1 MLAIRDDDWFWFR
14 WSAHGFVIILALPG
28 LCRQNSDAAQLVV
41 DVGRPTDAGNNL
53 FLPNCPDDCLPYL
66 RENSLIIYS
75 GTEQRVR
82 EGFTIASRAMGTRPT
97 LSVGILPLLLPWD
110 SAIDRGNQADLTAFV
125 FVAVNSVNLAR

>member
-14 WSAHGFVIILALPG
+14 WGAHGFVIILALPG
-28 LCRQNSDAAQLVV
+28 LCRQNGSDAAPLVV

-82 EGFTIASRAMGTRPT
+82 EGFTIALRAMGIEAQR
-97 LSVGILPLLLPWD
+97 
-110 SAIDRGNQADLTAFV
+110 SA
-125 FVAVNSVNLAR
+125 

>member
-14 WSAHGFVIILALPG
+14 WGAHGFVIILALPG
-28 LCRQNSDAAQLVV
+28 LCRQNGSDAAPLVV

-66 RENSLIIYS
+66 CENSLIISS
-75 GTEQRVR
+75 GDT
-82 EGFTIASRAMGTRPT
+82 AP
-97 LSVGILPLLLPWD
+97 LLPWH

-125 FVAVNSVNLAR
+125 FAAVNSGNLAR